1 MCFVKLKLLLLA
13 IEEKGT
19 GEGEEGK
26 ESKIW
31 INPKDFKIAPN
42 TVGFFIAQS
51 AEEVKRLASN
61 ESADLELTFTLVF
74 RAWFYCKSCHEKVR
88 NENIIRKCKCRLS
101 KWLDIQAVDNDFPR
115 RLLSF

>member
-51 AEEVKRLASN
+51 ADEVKRLAN
-61 ESADLELTFTLVF
+61 TA
-74 RAWFYCKSCHEKVR
+74 R
-88 NENIIRKCKCRLS
+88 NR
-101 KWLDIQAVDNDFPR
+101 
-115 RLLSF
+115 

>member
-1 MCFVKLKLLLLA
+1 MKLKLLLLA

-31 INPKDFKIAPN
+31 INPRDFKIAPN

-51 AEEVKRLASN
+51 AEEVKRFASN
-61 ESADLELTFTLVF
+61 ESADLELTFTLF
-74 RAWFYCKSCHEKVR
+74 SEPGSTASPAMRKSGMR
-88 NENIIRKCKCRLS
+88 TSSENANA
-101 KWLDIQAVDNDFPR
+101 D
-115 RLLSF
+115 